1 MKKGIEVNFTKV
13 KKSSKRRKL
22 GGSNS
27 DTDSD
32 EDSESDSDDDQ
43 TKEMKELLASK
54 PTLRNADIFESK
66 DPTAGQL
73 FVFVGKSE
81 RGKTHFIRWLL
92 MDQIQREVNP
102 LKFGIVFVRTK
113 FKHSYKFVPDEK
125 IIQGY
130 EEEILQQYVHNL
142 EAMYEE
148 QGFLEPSF
156 LIFDDLVGILA
167 NSSPWFNNFIATY
180 RHLNIHIFIAVQY
193 LTGRHAVSP
202 IMREQTTYAI
212 MFNSKT
218 HKTIENLYEAYGQLF
233 EKKREFK
240 DYLFANTE
248 PSKVGPYVCLVYI
261 EKEDR
266 LEHNYIPMRAPK
278 KVPKSIKLDF

>member
-1 MKKGIEVNFTKV
+1 MKRGIEIDFNKV
-13 KKSSKRRKL
+13 EKKSKRDGL
-22 GGSNS
+22 GSGSGS
-27 DTDSD
+27 DGSD
-32 EDSESDSDDDQ
+32 SDSDDEE
-43 TKEMKELLASK
+43 TRELKKELKNK
-54 PTLRNADIFESK
+54 PITRNADIFESK
-66 DPTAGQL
+66 DPTAGQM

-92 MDQIQREVNP
+92 MDQIQRETNP

-130 EEEILQQYVHNL
+130 DEEILQQYAQNL
-142 EAMYEE
+142 QAMYEE
-148 QGFLEPSF
+148 QGFLDPSF

-167 NSSPWFNNFIATY
+167 NTSAWFNNFIATY

-193 LTGRHAVSP
+193 LTGRAAVSP
-202 IMREQTTYAI
+202 IMREQTTFAI

-218 HKTIENLYEAYGQLF
+218 NRTIENLYEAYGQLF
-233 EKKREFK
+233 ESKRDFK

-248 PSKVGPYVCLVYI
+248 PSKVGPYVCIVYI